1 MVDPDVYRP
10 LTERYA
16 RGFFATRDS
25 EGGEYRTAVRA
36 IHRTRTFIVYLIVP
50 HNHIHAI
57 IVYTCS
63 RILRIPLISFVC

>member
-10 LTERYA
+10 LIERYA

-50 HNHIHAI
+50 HNH
-57 IVYTCS
+57 YMQS
-63 RILRIPLISFVC
+63 